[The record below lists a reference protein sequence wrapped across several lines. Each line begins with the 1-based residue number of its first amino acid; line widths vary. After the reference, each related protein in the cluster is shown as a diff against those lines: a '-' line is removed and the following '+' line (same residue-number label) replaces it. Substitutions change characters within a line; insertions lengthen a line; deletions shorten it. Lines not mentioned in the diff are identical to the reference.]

1 MTKNKQFGRRKM
13 KLDLE
18 DGTSDLGKLFQKL
31 WKNTLKS
38 NLYAKDKAEILRLLI
53 FAFTIIT
60 IVAMFVLKGL
70 TSSTCPNRR
79 C

>member
-1 MTKNKQFGRRKM
+1 MLNLRKF
-13 KLDLE
+13 L
-18 DGTSDLGKLFQKL
+18 QKL

-60 IVAMFVLKGL
+60 LVAMFVLARL
-70 TSSTCPNRR
+70 
-79 C
+79 